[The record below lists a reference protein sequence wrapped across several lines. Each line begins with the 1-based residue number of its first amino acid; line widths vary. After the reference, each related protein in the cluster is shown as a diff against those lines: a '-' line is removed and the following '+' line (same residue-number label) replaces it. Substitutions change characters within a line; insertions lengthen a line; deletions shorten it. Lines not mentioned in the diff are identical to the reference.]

1 MQSSWHE
8 ASTACWQEIGAE
20 GRHGNLASIHSQEEN
35 DLLAAWLASRNSP
48 DPWIGGTQDTCGS
61 SLLTLLHWSGL
72 ARARDGSISWMDES
86 ALDFENWA
94 DGEPNSVEGDGED
107 CVQMYTQVGAV

>member
-1 MQSSWHE
+1 MTNLDDIHLIRSSNYR
-8 ASTACWQEIGAE
+8 TA
-20 GRHGNLASIHSQEEN
+20 
-35 DLLAAWLASRNSP
+35 
-48 DPWIGGTQDTCGS
+48 
-61 SLLTLLHWSGL
+61 GL

-107 CVQMYTQVGAV
+107 CVQMYTQVEAVRIYLHRSITLYLHTRTGVWASGMMPGAPSCWSTSA

>member
-1 MQSSWHE
+1 MTKLDDIHLNRSSNYR
-8 ASTACWQEIGAE
+8 TA
-20 GRHGNLASIHSQEEN
+20 
-35 DLLAAWLASRNSP
+35 
-48 DPWIGGTQDTCGS
+48 
-61 SLLTLLHWSGL
+61 GL

-107 CVQMYTQVGAV
+107 CVQMYTQVEAVRIYLHISITLYLHRSITLYLHTRTGVWASGMMRGAPSCWSTSA

>member
-1 MQSSWHE
+1 MTNLDDIHLIRSSNYR
-8 ASTACWQEIGAE
+8 TV
-20 GRHGNLASIHSQEEN
+20 
-35 DLLAAWLASRNSP
+35 
-48 DPWIGGTQDTCGS
+48 
-61 SLLTLLHWSGL
+61 GL

-107 CVQMYTQVGAV
+107 CVQMYTQVEAVWIYLHISTTL

>member
-1 MQSSWHE
+1 MCTVHVDKLNVFVWIWSSKYR
-8 ASTACWQEIGAE
+8 TA
-20 GRHGNLASIHSQEEN
+20 
-35 DLLAAWLASRNSP
+35 
-48 DPWIGGTQDTCGS
+48 
-61 SLLTLLHWSGL
+61 GL

-107 CVQMYTQVGAV
+107 CVQMYTQVEAV

>member
-1 MQSSWHE
+1 MTKFDDIHLIRSSNYR
-8 ASTACWQEIGAE
+8 TA
-20 GRHGNLASIHSQEEN
+20 
-35 DLLAAWLASRNSP
+35 
-48 DPWIGGTQDTCGS
+48 
-61 SLLTLLHWSGL
+61 GL

-107 CVQMYTQVGAV
+107 CVQMYTQVEAVRIYLHTRTGVWASGTMPGAPSCWSTSA